1 MDTQICDDKVTQWSG
16 WQKHL
21 GEYLVDSLQRSI
33 IFTDIL
39 RKRGNNYI
47 KHIRSGQPPVLTYNY
62 EMILNAKN
70 FEHPANYARVRISD
84 RRRADI
90 QKAVDDRREK
100 IRERITRP
108 KRPIVIIDPRAG
120 HGPGIGGSKRDS
132 EIGMAL
138 EHGHPV
144 YFILFYTDPIP
155 GPVSYTH
162 LTLPTNYSV
171 SLSVVAD

>member
-1 MDTQICDDKVTQWSG
+1 MDIQTGNDNIAQLSD

-70 FEHPANYARVRISD
+70 FERPANYALVRISD
-84 RRRADI
+84 RRRVDI
-90 QKAVDDRREK
+90 QTAV
-100 IRERITRP
+100 
-108 KRPIVIIDPRAG
+108 
-120 HGPGIGGSKRDS
+120 
-132 EIGMAL
+132 
-138 EHGHPV
+138 
-144 YFILFYTDPIP
+144 
-155 GPVSYTH
+155 
-162 LTLPTNYSV
+162 N
-171 SLSVVAD
+171 

>member
-1 MDTQICDDKVTQWSG
+1 MDTQTGTKQDAAWSD
-16 WQKHL
+16 WQKNL
-21 GEYLVDSLQRSI
+21 SEYILDSIQRSI

-70 FEHPANYARVRISD
+70 FNRPANYALVRISE
-84 RRRADI
+84 RGREDI
-90 QKAVDDRREK
+90 QPDHIDYRTKSKDRPTK
-100 IRERITRP
+100 P
-108 KRPIVIIDPRAG
+108 KRPIVIVDPRAG

-138 EHGHPV
+138 AHDHPV
-144 YFILFYTDPIP
+144 YFILFYNINC
-155 GPVSYTH
+155 S
-162 LTLPTNYSV
+162 
-171 SLSVVAD
+171 